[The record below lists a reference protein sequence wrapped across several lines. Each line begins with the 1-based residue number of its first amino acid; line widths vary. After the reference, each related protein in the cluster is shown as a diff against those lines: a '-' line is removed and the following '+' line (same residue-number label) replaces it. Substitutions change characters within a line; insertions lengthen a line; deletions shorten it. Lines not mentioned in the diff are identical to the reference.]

1 MPSSSPQAA
10 PSAYLKMPHAEKGL
24 AVGLFGGSFNPPH
37 AGHALVAEIALRRLA
52 LDQLW
57 WMVTP
62 GNPLKSTRELAPLAE
77 RLQLSEQIAK
87 NPKIKVTAFEAAH
100 HVRYTADT
108 LALVKA
114 RNPGVDFVWIM
125 GADSL
130 RDFHRWQRWREI
142 VLTFPIAVI
151 DRPGATLSFLS
162 SVVAKTFDYAR
173 IDEGRR
179 AAARPHEGA
188 GLDLHPR
195 PALVAVV
202 ERDPQDGEGVG
213 PARSSFLPGEKGRPP
228 MSFLQGLFAAA

>member
-1 MPSSSPQAA
+1 MLSQPERPVPAR
-10 PSAYLKMPHAEKGL
+10 YFRMPHAAKGL
-24 AVGLFGGSFNPPH
+24 TVGLFGGSFNPPH

-62 GNPLKSTRELAPLAE
+62 GNPLKSARELAPLAE
-77 RLQLSEQIAK
+77 RIELSEKIAR

-173 IDEGRR
+173 IDEGD
-179 AAARPHEGA
+179 APLLARMQA
-188 GLDLHPR
+188 
-195 PALVAVV
+195 PAWTFIH
-202 ERDPQDGEGVG
+202 G
-213 PARSSFLPGEKGRPP
+213 PRSSLSSTAIRKAAKG
-228 MSFLQGLFAAA
+228 